1 MKNAKGCLP
10 SFTEAPNWRGMA
22 TSLKALALAL
32 LLLVIHSAASEAAGP
47 SDRNRSG
54 AQSAEEKHS
63 RPVSDHNPFG
73 IDYGFHPAM
82 WMTRPSGVPTPQFS
96 MYHAQIKFAESRCT
110 TTPKPIKPQVIFYNF
125 FLYAYDQD
133 LDKPYKA
140 AYAQAVEGI
149 KTKYQNAWE
158 GADEAQR
165 ARFCAD
171 YSSDIYSPL
180 WEVRTLARGSR
191 YRAVSMFYQ
200 AALAPIATET
210 IEELE
215 RKAKAREER
224 EKFLAPIAVLGG
236 ALVAAAGVSASF
248 DSLSAVKSGNLPL
261 SQLRLQQ
268 SYAFQRIV
276 SEVGNLA
283 VLAKANDNSQ
293 AAPAPADPQSGCQA
307 LDHFDQYGADPDSE
321 VWQKYQRLTSD
332 CEALQYMLAGL

>member
-10 SFTEAPNWRGMA
+10 YSTEAPSWRGMA
-22 TSLKALALAL
+22 TSLKTFAFAL
-32 LLLVIHSAASEAAGP
+32 LLLVMHSAASEAAGP
-47 SDRNRSG
+47 NDRNRSG
-54 AQSAEEKHS
+54 AQSAAEKHS

-82 WMTRPSGVPTPQFS
+82 WLTSPSGVPTPQFS
-96 MYHAQIKFAESRCT
+96 MYHAQIKFAESQCT
-110 TTPKPIKPQVIFYNF
+110 TTPKPTKPQVIFYNF
-125 FLYAYDQD
+125 FLHAYDQD

-140 AYAQAVEGI
+140 AYARAVEGI

-165 ARFCAD
+165 AKFCAD
-171 YSSDIYSPL
+171 YSSDISSPL
-180 WEVRTLARGSR
+180 WEASALARGNR
-191 YRAVSMFYQ
+191 YRAVAMFYRG
-200 AALAPIATET
+200 ALAPISTET

-224 EKFLAPIAVLGG
+224 EKFLVPIAILGG

-248 DSLSAVKSGNLPL
+248 DSLSAVKSGNFPL

-268 SYAFQRIV
+268 SDAFRRIAN
-276 SEVGNLA
+276 EVGNVA
-283 VLAKANDNSQ
+283 ILAKASENSQ
-293 AAPAPADPQSGCQA
+293 AVPAPADPQSGCQA

-332 CEALQYMLAGL
+332 CEALKYMLVE

>member
-1 MKNAKGCLP
+1 MKNVKGCV
-10 SFTEAPNWRGMA
+10 SNSTEAPAWRGMA
-22 TSLKALALAL
+22 TSLKTFALAL
-32 LLLVIHSAASEAAGP
+32 LLLVMHSAASQAAGP

-54 AQSAEEKHS
+54 AQSAAEEHS

-82 WMTRPSGVPTPQFS
+82 FLIRPSGVPTPQFS

-110 TTPKPIKPQVIFYNF
+110 TTPKPTKPQVIFYNF

-158 GADEAQR
+158 GVDEAQR
-165 ARFCAD
+165 AKFCAD
-171 YSSDIYSPL
+171 YSSDIDSL
-180 WEVRTLARGSR
+180 WEGSALARGNR
-191 YRAVSMFYQ
+191 FRVVSMFYRV
-200 AALAPIATET
+200 ALAPLSTET

-215 RKAKAREER
+215 RKAKAKEER
-224 EKFLAPIAVLGG
+224 EKLLAPIAFLGQ
-236 ALVAAAGVSASF
+236 ALAATAGLSASM
-248 DSLSAVKSGNLPL
+248 DALSAVNSGKLSL

-268 SYAFQRIV
+268 SYALNRVASDF
-276 SEVGNLA
+276 GNVAILA
-283 VLAKANDNSQ
+283 RANENSQ
-293 AAPAPADPQSGCQA
+293 AVPAPAGPQSGCQA

-321 VWQKYQRLTSD
+321 VWRKYQRLTSD
-332 CEALQYMLAGL
+332 CEALKYMRVE